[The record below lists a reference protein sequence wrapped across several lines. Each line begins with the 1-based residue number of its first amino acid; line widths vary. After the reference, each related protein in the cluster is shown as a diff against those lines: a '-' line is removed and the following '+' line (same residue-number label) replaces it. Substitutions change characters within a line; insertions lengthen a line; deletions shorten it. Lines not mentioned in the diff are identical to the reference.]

1 MPEKRPSLVTA
12 IGDQLTAPVTAAL
25 KRLVPGGPG
34 AGALLEALPGDFME
48 KASRTLVDRMREL
61 LNTPLDQVLSGAWR
75 KYGGFAEYADTIR
88 HPPGEVNVIELS
100 EHTVRWTQQ
109 PAVDVAF
116 QGSVLATLH
125 LGIQVEIKLDGG
137 RVTVQDGLFK
147 SLSVG
152 TLHVDARV
160 SLEGD
165 QVARF
170 EDTIQVPGELAF
182 GDGIAIVPRVER
194 AAAIIPALSIVR
206 DPVQAGAAVN

>member
-48 KASRTLVDRMREL
+48 KASHTLVDRMREL

-75 KYGGFAEYADTIR
+75 KYGGFAEYADPAR
-88 HPPGEVNVIELS
+88 HPPGEVNVVELA

-116 QGSVLATLH
+116 QGNVLATLN

-152 TLHVDARV
+152 TLHINARV

-165 QVARF
+165 QVAKY
-170 EDTIQVPGELAF
+170 EDTIKIPGELAF
-182 GDGIAIVPRVER
+182 GDGIPIVPQAER
-194 AAAIIPALSIVR
+194 SAGSIPVPSIVR
-206 DPVQAGAAVN
+206 DPAQSSAQVN